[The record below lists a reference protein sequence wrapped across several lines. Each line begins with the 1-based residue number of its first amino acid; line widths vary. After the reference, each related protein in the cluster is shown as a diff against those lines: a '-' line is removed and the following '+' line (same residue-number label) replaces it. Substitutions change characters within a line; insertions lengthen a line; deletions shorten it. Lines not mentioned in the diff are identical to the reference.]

1 MGWPIRTVS
10 LEAFDGAFARN
21 SFGPAIELAEVAFLG
36 EGDGIVVG
44 NVWFQCWQLFTL
56 GYAGIFLCKRRS
68 QGKGGV
74 YY

>member
-36 EGDGIVVG
+36 EGDGILPRQVR
-44 NVWFQCWQLFTL
+44 LFRNKCGAQNNPDL
-56 GYAGIFLCKRRS
+56 L
-68 QGKGGV
+68 
-74 YY
+74 